1 MISKEAIN
9 QQTWIQTTKS
19 LKLCFIVFADKW
31 LQKGSNK
38 KIVYLKPAVSR
49 SLPVHRVHVLPL
61 SPLWVLQLPVWMH
74 FCLSVLA
81 LQQHDSPLLYPAV
94 PCLSPYDCWIGSK
107 KDNNNTMSH
116 GLTSLEP
123 RPQHYWSSV
132 DREENKKQ
140 KHLTKSFKC
149 PFRSR

>member
-49 SLPVHRVHVLPL
+49 SLPVHGVHVLPL

-74 FCLSVLA
+74 ICLSVLA

-132 DREENKKQ
+132 ESPGQRRKQ
-140 KHLTKSFKC
+140 KAETSNKEL
-149 PFRSR
+149 